1 MADNAVATTGNGSRM
16 DPFQQFTRNPAT
28 RQLVL
33 LVAVAAAV
41 ALGVAVVLWSRG
53 PNYGL
58 LYAGLDQKD
67 ASAITQELSAMHTA
81 YRMSR
86 TPRSAK

>member
-1 MADNAVATTGNGSRM
+1 MADNAVATTESGSRL
-16 DPFQQFTRNPAT
+16 DPWKQLTQNPAT

-53 PNYGL
+53 PKYAL
-58 LYAGLDQKD
+58 LYAGQD
-67 ASAITQELSAMHTA
+67 H
-81 YRMSR
+81 
-86 TPRSAK
+86 